1 MVRARR
7 SAGSEP
13 FLWTAGLQEWKE
25 RALHDVIRELSHIC
39 SGPRAR
45 PKSFCI
51 SEAIHNVVARD
62 FNPGSPLGLHLTHV
76 LSGSVAQQLSERTDL
91 HEAMHALLPGAA
103 AIPVEFMLQYVNSRW
118 WIDAFLQL
126 DGVRC
131 RDVIDLVE
139 AALRASEAETAELQ
153 AV

>member
-1 MVRARR
+1 MPRARR
-7 SAGSEP
+7 SSELP
-13 FLWTAGLQEWKE
+13 LPWTAGLQEWKQS
-25 RALHDVIRELSHIC
+25 ALREVIRELSHIC

-62 FNPGSPLGLHLTHV
+62 FNPASPLGLNLMHV
-76 LSGSVAQQLSERTDL
+76 LSGSVAQQLAARTDL
-91 HEAMHALLPGAA
+91 HEPLHALLPGAA

-126 DGVRC
+126 DSVRC
-131 RDVIDLVE
+131 RDVVELVD
-139 AALRASEAETAELQ
+139 AAIRAAEAEAAELQ